1 MKDTFLFVQQ
11 IIQFFKKPPPPPPL
25 CCLSVLQRGEA
36 ETGAGVPLHRGA
48 RRAAVVQHRGHRQ
61 SQRQAGQVP
70 HPQEHR
76 GPNPADEAARAG

>member
-1 MKDTFLFVQQ
+1 MTDLAG
-11 IIQFFKKPPPPPPL
+11 PL
-25 CCLSVLQRGEA
+25 CHLCALQRGEA

-48 RRAAVVQHRGHRQ
+48 GRAAVLQHRGHCQ

-76 GPNPADEAARAG
+76 GPNPADEAAGAG

>member
-1 MKDTFLFVQQ
+1 MNN
-11 IIQFFKKPPPPPPL
+11 IPPPL
-25 CCLSVLQRGEA
+25 RSLSFPQRGEA

-48 RRAAVVQHRGHRQ
+48 GRAAVVQHRGHCQ
-61 SQRQAGQVP
+61 SQCQAGQVP